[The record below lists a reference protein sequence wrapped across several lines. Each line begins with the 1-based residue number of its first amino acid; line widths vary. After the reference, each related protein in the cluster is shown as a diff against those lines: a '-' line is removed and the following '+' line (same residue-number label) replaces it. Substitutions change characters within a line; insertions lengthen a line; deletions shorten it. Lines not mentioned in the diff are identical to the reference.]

1 MPMSNTSLDKFYSTT
16 SAWDP
21 WKTYKE
27 LINEETANGAKK
39 QVIKREFNGVAQ
51 YAEERR
57 RQTEGDKLFV
67 VDLSKTIIK
76 FKQAIDEARINIEDS
91 KLNPLADLFFQF
103 NNLMISYQNYIRERS
118 TTPSNITDIKKQFT
132 EFIPTLKQLQAV
144 FNTFVEQARLE
155 GTLKNYDL
163 VASVQFQ
170 EMLNNLE
177 NNYFNVLSLANDL
190 SDVAKQ
196 EEILRKMVEREIK
209 TRQAEVKF
217 QEELAQIT
225 EIQDKI
231 DSLTAEID
239 LLDQK
244 REVLLDERILFQRRS
259 KIAKALDIELD
270 RLDATIAKYR
280 DEITELRKL
289 LPGSGSSSGSGMFG
303 KLKYGGAF
311 SGTDMVIDNFK
322 ELIKEKLSDRANLYH
337 TLNNKNLS
345 QDEVKIYNQ
354 KLQSINKT
362 VAFYVEKLQT
372 ATLAELSKILQEDRT
387 KIEHNE
393 LNKEAPA
400 GYQFVLDPISGA
412 TVLKPVNPTIPSD
425 KQKQD
430 IQPMINNAGQI
441 IAAENASYASFK
453 SGSITQDNLDV
464 KRSSALSSLVP
475 LLRAIVVIKQ
485 DEGSALYAGINDPE
499 FKKSVANAVP
509 EVTATSSFTPMPPPP
524 PPPTPAPPPPSRDL
538 TPTQGYQEFQ
548 KLLNQARSKKSTL
561 SGESLTS
568 YYTSIIPDLIKYYK
582 LAIQIGNIVNSMS
595 LHGLMNQV
603 DPELTKMFDEALN
616 PSAPPE
622 PPVEPPTPPKQMT
635 PTEGYQAFQQLLGE
649 ARNKKSS
656 LSTNQLNAYYT
667 SIIPDLIKYYNL
679 ALQIGNIVNKV
690 SLHALMNQV
699 DPVLTKMFD
708 DVLSPVDYST
718 MTVDQIEALR
728 VVEENKLN
736 DAYNNFQDGQIPNK
750 TLYMSGIT
758 GVIDQLIKLTVEKFK
773 KMSGTPTFNDVND
786 VDVRK
791 ILVDNYNTA
800 KGSGKKGRGRPRKDT
815 KAVEYEYVQ
824 ADEFYKNSFSGL
836 KDSKEGDNIYGKEV
850 PDVLFKNPGLSRVN
864 KYTEGS
870 GAFFNPS
877 VGGAD
882 LATYNNALLQRIGLG
897 IKGKKRGHR
906 RTKHKTDEI

>member
-76 FKQAIDEARINIEDS
+76 FKQAIDQARINIEDS

-103 NNLMISYQNYIRERS
+103 NNLMISYQNYVRERA

-177 NNYFNVLSLANDL
+177 NNYFNVVSLANDL
-190 SDVAKQ
+190 SDVARQ

-239 LLDQK
+239 QLDQK
-244 REVLLDERILFQRRS
+244 REVLLDERILYQRRS

-322 ELIKEKLSDRANLYH
+322 ELIKEKLGDRANLYH
-337 TLNNKNLS
+337 ILNNKNLS

-372 ATLAELSKILQEDRT
+372 ATLAELSKILQEDRS
-387 KIEHNE
+387 KIERVE

-485 DEGSALYAGINDPE
+485 DEGSALYAGISDPE
-499 FKKSVANAVP
+499 FKKSIADAVP

-524 PPPTPAPPPPSRDL
+524 PPPSPPTPPPSGNNDKKAFDDAIMEFRNTVGNAGMAMSDKSGADL
-538 TPTQGYQEFQ
+538 EAYFDSIVPTLV
-548 KLLNQARSKKSTL
+548 K
-561 SGESLTS
+561 
-568 YYTSIIPDLIKYYK
+568 DYK
-582 LAIQIGNIVNSMS
+582 IMDSSPAKDPSVNLDNLKNSMNS
-595 LHGLMNQV
+595 LGDLRQ
-603 DPELTKMFDEALN
+603 KFDNALN
-616 PSAPPE
+616 P
-622 PPVEPPTPPKQMT
+622 PPKQMT
-635 PTEGYQAFQQLLGE
+635 PTEGYQAFQKLLGE

-679 ALQIGNIVNKV
+679 AIQIGNIVNKV

-708 DVLSPVDYST
+708 EVLTPTDYSK
-718 MTVDQIEALR
+718 MTTDELEALR

-736 DAYNNFQDGQIPNK
+736 DAYNNFQDGIIPNK

-758 GVIDQLIKLTVEKFK
+758 GVIDQLVKLTVEKFK

-824 ADEFYKNSFSGL
+824 ADEFYKKSFSGL

-897 IKGKKRGHR
+897 IKGKRKGHR